1 MIIPKGIEKYLLR
14 DEIIEKEFRLGG
26 SLGLT
31 DYKAYAS
38 NKRLF
43 IKHGNT
49 IRDVDYQ
56 HISSIEL
63 KDERSPAAVI
73 IGLLMVAGGVAS
85 VYLWLREWWVVALI
99 ILGAMLLAWGLLK
112 TQSIEMTVVG
122 LALPLKLSG
131 RGSELDSLFKLVR
144 EKRI

>member
-63 KDERSPAAVI
+63 KSERSPAAVI
-73 IGLLMVAGGVAS
+73 IGLLMMAGGVIAM
-85 VYLWLREWWVVALI
+85 YFGLWGWWVAALI
-99 ILGAMLLAWGLLK
+99 GLGAILLAFGLIK
-112 TQSIEMTVVG
+112 TESIEMTVVG
-122 LALPLKLSG
+122 LALPLKLMGHRSQ
-131 RGSELDSLFKLVR
+131 LDSLFRLVR

>member
-1 MIIPKGIEKYLLR
+1 M
-14 DEIIEKEFRLGG
+14 KE
-26 SLGLT
+26 
-31 DYKAYAS
+31 
-38 NKRLF
+38 
-43 IKHGNT
+43 
-49 IRDVDYQ
+49 
-56 HISSIEL
+56 
-63 KDERSPAAVI
+63 ERSPAAVI

>member
-1 MIIPKGIEKYLLR
+1 MMVPKGIEKYLLR
-14 DEIIEKEFRLGG
+14 DEIIEKEFRLG
-26 SLGLT
+26 SRFTLT
-31 DYKAYAS
+31 DYRAYAS

-63 KDERSPAAVI
+63 KEERSPAAVI
-73 IGLLMVAGGVAS
+73 IGLLLVAGGAIA
-85 VYLWLREWWVVALI
+85 VYFGLGYWWVWVVIGLGLMLF
-99 ILGAMLLAWGLLK
+99 ILGLMR

-131 RGSELDSLFKLVR
+131 DRSELDSLFKLVR

>member
-14 DEIIEKEFRLGG
+14 DEIVEKEFTLRHRFA
-26 SLGLT
+26 LT
-31 DYKAYAS
+31 GYKAYGS

-63 KDERSPAAVI
+63 KQERDPGGVI
-73 IGLLMVAGGVAS
+73 IGLILLAGGAIA
-85 VYLWLREWWVVALI
+85 VYFGLMYWWVWAVIGLGLI
-99 ILGAMLLAWGLLK
+99 LFILGLMR

-131 RGSELDSLFKLVR
+131 HRSELDSLFKLVR

>member
-14 DEIIEKEFRLGG
+14 DEIIEREFTLRGRFA
-26 SLGLT
+26 LT
-31 DYKAYAS
+31 GYKAYAS

-43 IKHGNT
+43 IKRGST

-63 KDERSPAAVI
+63 KQEGDPIAVI
-73 IGLLMVAGGVAS
+73 MGLVFMALGGIAVYLDLTHWWVWAVIGLG
-85 VYLWLREWWVVALI
+85 LI
-99 ILGAMLLAWGLLK
+99 LFILGLIR
-112 TQSIEMTVVG
+112 TQSIAMTVVG
-122 LALPLKLSG
+122 LTEPLKLSG
-131 RGSELDSLFKLVR
+131 HRSQLDSLFKLVR